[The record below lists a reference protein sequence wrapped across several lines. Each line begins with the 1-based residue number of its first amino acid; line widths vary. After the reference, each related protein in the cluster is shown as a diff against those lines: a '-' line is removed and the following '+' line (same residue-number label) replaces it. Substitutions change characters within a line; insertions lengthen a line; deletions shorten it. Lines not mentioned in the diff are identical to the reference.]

1 MSTTKNSIKAKLALA
16 INLAEQCHKLINE
29 VTEVLTQSD
38 DDDLYTTMDAVANLE
53 ETDIDELMKELEDK
67 EYFKEAHI
75 TENGDELPVAA
86 IDVTNPCNVVVK
98 IPVDNNFLIAAVTAA
113 DDNIQAS
120 IMHETDG
127 YEIDIAMAEVK
138 RGEIATM
145 DKKPADNKDID
156 LYSYT
161 DPYSEDYQR
170 KDTIKFDDIKKALS

>member
-16 INLAEQCHKLINE
+16 INLAEQCHKLTNE
-29 VTEVLTQSD
+29 VTEALTQSD
-38 DDDLYTTMDAVANLE
+38 DDDLYTTMDAIVNLE
-53 ETDIDELMKELEDK
+53 QTNVDELMKELEDK
-67 EYFKEAHI
+67 GYFKDAHI
-75 TENGDELPVAA
+75 TEDGEELPVAA
-86 IDVTNPCNVVVK
+86 IDVTNPYNISVK